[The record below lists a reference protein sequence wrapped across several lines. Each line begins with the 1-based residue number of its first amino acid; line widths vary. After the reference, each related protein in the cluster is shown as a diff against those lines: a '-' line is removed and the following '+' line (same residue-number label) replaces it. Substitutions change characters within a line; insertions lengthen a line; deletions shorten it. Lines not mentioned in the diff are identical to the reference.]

1 MEMLKNNNIKM
12 KDGARYMDDI
22 RAFLASLKKG
32 WRWLEGGLYYCAAWR
47 LDDEKLEKSPTRRTA
62 DVLRDSM
69 NDVFS
74 FLNLT
79 IEIAEDFED
88 KKLPTLDLKVW
99 MSLDNKILFEFYEKP
114 MNTNMVLQ
122 RKSAL
127 SENIKMSSLT
137 QEVIRR
143 MLNCCELAENSCR
156 VESLNNL
163 AVKMCT
169 SGYDTRYIRK
179 VFVAGI
185 KGYEKKLENSRK
197 PHTDPKYKPL
207 HLAKT

>member
-1 MEMLKNNNIKM
+1 MI
-12 KDGARYMDDI
+12 
-22 RAFLASLKKG
+22 
-32 WRWLEGGLYYCAAWR
+32 
-47 LDDEKLEKSPTRRTA
+47 TRT
-62 DVLRDSM
+62 
-69 NDVFS
+69 F
-74 FLNLT
+74 
-79 IEIAEDFED
+79 
-88 KKLPTLDLKVW
+88 
-99 MSLDNKILFEFYEKP
+99 
-114 MNTNMVLQ
+114 LQ

-143 MLNCCELAENSCR
+143 MLNCCELAENSGR

-207 HLAKT
+207 HPKPTMLPKGWIRNFRQRKTGTDRARQMKRKRKMWRWIK